1 MSELGETVNEAI
13 ERSHE
18 ADEHETARGRHGHGE
33 GAGQIGKFTL
43 NAIVAISVAVT
54 ATCSALFHVKDEN
67 ISEQMSH
74 VKAKSVDAWA
84 YSQAKGT
91 KLNIAEAALD
101 NLRLERELTPGL
113 TAEARAVLDKK
124 IESYGAKIQKY
135 EMDKEQIKAN
145 AEGLEGEYDRLEA
158 RDDQFD
164 MAEATA
170 SVAIAL
176 LGITALTQR
185 RRLLYLAWAFAAI
198 GLLVGIAGFAGLG
211 LHVDFVARALR

>member
-1 MSELGETVNEAI
+1 MSELADTVSEAV

-18 ADEHETARGRHGHGE
+18 GE
-33 GAGQIGKFTL
+33 GEEGGGDDAGGPGRRVRWTL
-43 NAIVAISVAVT
+43 NAVVAISVAIT
-54 ATCSALFHVKDEN
+54 ATFTALCNVKKGNVVEAMARAQASG
-67 ISEQMSH
+67 I
-74 VKAKSVDAWA
+74 DAWA
-84 YSQAKGT
+84 YYQAKGT

>member
-1 MSELGETVNEAI
+1 MSELGDTVNEAV
-13 ERSHE
+13 ERSRE
-18 ADEHETARGRHGHGE
+18 GDEHGGEGGARARG
-33 GAGQIGKFTL
+33 GKFTL

-67 ISEQMSH
+67 ISEKMSH
-74 VKAKSVDAWA
+74 VQAKSVDAWA
-84 YSQAKGT
+84 YYQAKGT

-113 TAEARAVLDKK
+113 TAEARTILDRKVAAYDDK
-124 IESYGAKIQKY
+124 IRRYESEKQ
-135 EMDKEQIKAN
+135 EIKAT
-145 AEGLEGEYDRLEA
+145 AEGYETEYDQLEA

-198 GLLVGIAGFAGLG
+198 GLVIGAAGFAGLS
-211 LHVDFVARALR
+211 LHVGFVARALR

>member
-1 MSELGETVNEAI
+1 MGEELGETVNEAI

-18 ADEHETARGRHGHGE
+18 GHGHGGE
-33 GAGQIGKFTL
+33 GGPRDRNGRFTL

-54 ATCSALFHVKDEN
+54 ATFSALFHVKDEN
-67 ISEQMSH
+67 ISEKMSH
-74 VKAKSVDAWA
+74 VQAKSVDAWA
-84 YSQAKGT
+84 YYQAKGT

-113 TAEARAVLDKK
+113 SAEARGILDRK
-124 IESYGAKIQKY
+124 IAAYGDKIQHY
-135 EMDKEQIKAN
+135 QSEKEEIKAN
-145 AEGLEGEYDRLEA
+145 AEGLEAEYDRLEA

-164 MAEATA
+164 VAEATA

-198 GLLVGIAGFAGLG
+198 GILMGLAGFAGLA
-211 LHVDFVARALR
+211 LHPGFAARVLR